1 MKKLILMGVFCV
13 SVSCKGKKNASDG
26 AHTDVNTTVNVN
38 PKNFEVEKLAK
49 MHSPEALL
57 KNYPNANIKEGVGM
71 FDEGTVE
78 RAYTI
83 LYPDTKNEIHLIWES
98 LERKKLYE
106 VYFSNSGDWKS
117 EKTIA
122 IGTTYEELV
131 ARNGKPIK
139 VYGFGWDYSGAVDW
153 NGGRLENSKL
163 QVFLIPAKE
172 PKSKFYGDGIINPT
186 EAELKELDLTVG
198 QIIYHLGNE

>member
-1 MKKLILMGVFCV
+1 MKKLILLGVLCV
-13 SVSCKGKKNASDG
+13 FISCKGKKSASDV
-26 AHTDVNTTVNVN
+26 AHADVNTTVNVN
-38 PKNFEVEKLAK
+38 PKNFEVEKIAK

-57 KNYPNANIKEGVGM
+57 KHYPNANIKEGVDM

-83 LYPDTKNEIHLIWES
+83 LYPDTKNEIHLIWDTPEK
-98 LERKKLYE
+98 KKLHQ
-106 VYFSNSGDWKS
+106 VYFSNEGDWRSDKA
-117 EKTIA
+117 IA
-122 IGTTYEELV
+122 IGTTYEELI

-153 NGGRLENSKL
+153 NGGKLQNSNL
-163 QVFLIPAKE
+163 QVFLKPAKE
-172 PKSKFYGDGIINPT
+172 PKTKFYGDGIINPT
-186 EAELKELDLTVG
+186 EAELKELRLTVG